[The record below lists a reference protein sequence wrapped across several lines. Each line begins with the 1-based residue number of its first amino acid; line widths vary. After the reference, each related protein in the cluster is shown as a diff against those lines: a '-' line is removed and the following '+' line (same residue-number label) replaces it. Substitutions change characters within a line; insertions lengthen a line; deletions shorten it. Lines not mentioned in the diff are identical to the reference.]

1 MKGEIVMNKID
12 ENYCRFLDGNDDA
25 FSQIVKNY
33 KDCLTLYL
41 NGYVGN
47 IYIAEELM
55 EETFFKLLTR
65 KPHFSGKSSFKTWL
79 YAIARNIALDYLRR
93 QKNAPISIENYENIL
108 VEELTVEKVYLIKEQ
123 KIQLYNAMKNLSY
136 EYRQVLF
143 LVYFEKFSNEQVASI
158 MKKSKRQIENLI
170 YRAKKSLKQWLEKE
184 GFVYEKL

>member
-1 MKGEIVMNKID
+1 MNKID
-12 ENYCRFLDGNDDA
+12 ENYRHFLDGNDDA
-25 FSQIVKNY
+25 FSKIVKNY

-65 KPHFSGKSSFKTWL
+65 KPHFNGKSSFKTWL
-79 YAIARNIALDYLRR
+79 YAIARNIALDYLRH

-143 LVYFEKFSNEQVASI
+143 LVYFEDFSNEQVATI